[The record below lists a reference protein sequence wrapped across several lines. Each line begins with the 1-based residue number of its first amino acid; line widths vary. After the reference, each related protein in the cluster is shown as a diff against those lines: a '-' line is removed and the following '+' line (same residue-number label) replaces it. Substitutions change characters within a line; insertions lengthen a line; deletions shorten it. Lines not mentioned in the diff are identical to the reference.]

1 MKMKNY
7 NEQKVFSELGKLTP
21 NELYIAYLKIKEF
34 VAQTLQAEQ
43 KLVEEKANE
52 LQNKIDY
59 LNNTNR

>member
-1 MKMKNY
+1 MANY

-52 LQNKIDY
+52 LQSKIDY

>member
-1 MKMKNY
+1 MANY

-21 NELYIAYLKIKEF
+21 DELYIAYLKIKEF

-52 LQNKIDY
+52 LQSKIER
-59 LNNTNR
+59 LNGN

>member
-1 MKMKNY
+1 MKNY
-7 NEQKVFSELGKLTP
+7 NEQKIFSELGKLTP

>member
-1 MKMKNY
+1 MANY
-7 NEQKVFSELGKLTP
+7 NEQKIFSELGKLTP

-52 LQNKIDY
+52 LQSKIER
-59 LNNTNR
+59 LNGN

>member
-1 MKMKNY
+1 MAY
-7 NEQKVFSELGKLTP
+7 NEQKIFSELGKLTP
-21 NELYIAYLKIKEF
+21 NELYIAYQKIKEF
-34 VAQTLQAEQ
+34 VAKTLEAEQ

>member
-1 MKMKNY
+1 MAKFDI
-7 NEQKVFSELGKLTP
+7 QKVFSELGKLTP

-52 LQNKIDY
+52 LQSKIER
-59 LNNTNR
+59 LNGN

>member
-1 MKMKNY
+1 MANY

-52 LQNKIDY
+52 LQSKIER
-59 LNNTNR
+59 LNGN

>member
-1 MKMKNY
+1 MANY
-7 NEQKVFSELGKLTP
+7 NEQRVLSELGKLTP

>member
-1 MKMKNY
+1 MANY
-7 NEQKVFSELGKLTP
+7 NEQRLFSELGKLTP

-52 LQNKIDY
+52 LQSKIDY

>member
-34 VAQTLQAEQ
+34 VAQTLEAEQ

-52 LQNKIDY
+52 LQSKIER
-59 LNNTNR
+59 LNGN

>member
-1 MKMKNY
+1 MAY

-34 VAQTLQAEQ
+34 VAQTLSAEQ

-52 LQNKIDY
+52 LQSKIDY

>member
-1 MKMKNY
+1 MKNY

-52 LQNKIDY
+52 LQSKIER
-59 LNNTNR
+59 LNGN

>member
-1 MKMKNY
+1 MAY
-7 NEQKVFSELGKLTP
+7 NEQRVFSELGKLTP

>member
-1 MKMKNY
+1 MAKFDI
-7 NEQKVFSELGKLTP
+7 QKIFSELGKLTP

>member
-1 MKMKNY
+1 MANY
-7 NEQKVFSELGKLTP
+7 NEQRLFSELGKLTP

-52 LQNKIDY
+52 LQSKIER
-59 LNNTNR
+59 LNGN

>member
-1 MKMKNY
+1 MAY
-7 NEQKVFSELGKLTP
+7 NEQKVFSELGKLNP

-34 VAQTLQAEQ
+34 VAKTLEAEQ

-52 LQNKIDY
+52 LQSKIDY

>member
-1 MKMKNY
+1 MANY
-7 NEQKVFSELGKLTP
+7 NEQKIFSELGKLTP

-34 VAQTLQAEQ
+34 VAQTLEAEQ

>member
-1 MKMKNY
+1 MKNY
-7 NEQKVFSELGKLTP
+7 NEQKIFSELGKLTP

-52 LQNKIDY
+52 LQSKIER
-59 LNNTNR
+59 LNGN